1 MNTCRKA
8 AVCFLAVLLTVLL
21 MSFTCAASENIG
33 EPIELSINNTP
44 VAGARLISGTAYAPY
59 RVLVNAIDPAAAFT
73 WDAANNATVS
83 EGTGVQMTAY
93 ADQHY
98 ITANNR
104 VLYAEIAKNLILN
117 GTLYVP
123 IRSVACAY
131 TLECAWNGATRS
143 VVLTGNPTPIQNG
156 DEFYD
161 EDVIYWLSRIIS
173 AESRG
178 EPFEGQ
184 IAVGNVVLNRTE
196 SGSFPDT
203 VYGVIFDRKYGTQF
217 TPAATGT
224 IYNDPTDSAVLA
236 AKAAL
241 EGVELVDD
249 ALFFCA
255 NYVSN
260 GSWIEANRSYAETI
274 GNHIFYY

>member
-8 AVCFLAVLLTVLL
+8 AVCFAAVLLTVLL

-33 EPIELSINNTP
+33 EPIELSINDTP
-44 VAGARLISGTAYAPY
+44 IAGARLISGTAYAPY
-59 RVLVNAIDPAAAFT
+59 RVLVNAIDPAATFE
-73 WDAANNATVS
+73 WDTASNASVS
-83 EGTGVQMTAY
+83 SGTGVDISAY
-93 ADQHY
+93 AGTHY
-98 ITANNR
+98 IEANGR
-104 VLYAEIAKNLILN
+104 VLYTELAKILN
-117 GTLYVP
+117 LNGVLYVP
-123 IRSVACAY
+123 IRSVARAY
-131 TLECAWNGATRS
+131 TLECAWNGETKS
-143 VVLTGNPTPIQNG
+143 VILTGTATPIVSG

-161 EDVIYWLSRIIS
+161 ADVMYWLSRIIS

-203 VYGVIFDRKYGTQF
+203 VYGVIFDRKFGTQF
-217 TPAATGT
+217 TPAATGS

-236 AKAAL
+236 AKVAL

-255 NYVSN
+255 NYVN
-260 GSWIEANRSYAETI
+260 KGSWIAANREYAETI

>member
-8 AVCFLAVLLTVLL
+8 AVCFAAVLLTVLL

-33 EPIELSINNTP
+33 EPIELSINDTS

-59 RVLVNAIDPAAAFT
+59 RVLVNAIDPAATFE
-73 WDAANNATVS
+73 WDGANNVAVS
-83 EGTGVQMTAY
+83 NGTGVQMIAY
-93 ADQHY
+93 SEQHY
-98 ITANNR
+98 IEANGR
-104 VLYAEIAKNLILN
+104 VLYSELAKNLNMN
-117 GTLYVP
+117 GVLYVP
-123 IRSVACAY
+123 IRSISRAY
-131 TLECAWNGATRS
+131 TLECAWNGETKTVTLA
-143 VVLTGNPTPIQNG
+143 GEPTPIVSG

-161 EDVIYWLSRIIS
+161 EDVVYWLSRIIS

-196 SGSFPDT
+196 NGSFPDT

-217 TPAATGT
+217 TPAATGS

-260 GSWIEANRSYAETI
+260 GSWIEENRAYAETI

>member
-1 MNTCRKA
+1 MHTCRKA
-8 AVCFLAVLLTVLL
+8 AVCFAAVLLTVLL

-33 EPIELSINNTP
+33 EPIELSVNNTP

-59 RVLVNAIDPAAAFT
+59 RVLVNAIDPAAAFEWNT
-73 WDAANNATVS
+73 AKNASVS
-83 EGTGVQMTAY
+83 SGNGVEIIAY
-93 ADQHY
+93 ANQHY
-98 ITANNR
+98 IEANGR
-104 VLYAEIAKNLILN
+104 VLYTELATNLNLN
-117 GTLYVP
+117 GVLYVP
-123 IRSVACAY
+123 IRSIARAY
-131 TLECAWNGATRS
+131 TLNCQWNGANKS
-143 VVLTGNPTPIQNG
+143 VLLTGEPTPILSG

-161 EDVIYWLSRIIS
+161 QDVVYWLSRIIS

-217 TPAATGT
+217 TPAATGS

-241 EGVELVDD
+241 EGVEMVDD
-249 ALFFCA
+249 ALYFCA
-255 NYVSN
+255 NYVN
-260 GSWIEANRSYAETI
+260 KGSWIAANREYAETI